1 MAALFVEMGTLRK
14 DLEDAHA
21 SCREA
26 SWARVDLQEQVRGLK
41 VSQCQPGCVNVRETL
56 TDGVSAGP
64 QG

>member
-1 MAALFVEMGTLRK
+1 MMAALFVEMGTLRK

-41 VSQCQPGCVNVRETL
+41 VSQCQHRRQTHTYETPL
-56 TDGVSAGP
+56 SI
-64 QG
+64 